1 MDRATYQ
8 AYLDAFMAQDF
19 DGFSKFYAD
28 DVVFNLSGGKKIIHG
43 RQGIVD
49 FYRVVFERI
58 REELTVTFF
67 CGDANAIAVEV
78 DTVFTALADW
88 PDFISRPMKA
98 GERFAITS
106 WAHYTL
112 KDGKFTDI
120 RSLRYPA
127 QAAGAT

>member
-28 DVVFNLSGGKKIIHG
+28 DVVFSLSGGKKIIHG

-49 FYRVVFERI
+49 FYRNVFERI
-58 REELTVTFF
+58 REELTVTWFS
-67 CGDANAIAVEV
+67 GDAQAVAVEV
-78 DTVFTALADW
+78 DTVFEALADW
-88 PDFISRPMKA
+88 PDFMSKPMAK
-98 GERFAITS
+98 GERFRITS

-112 KDGKFTDI
+112 RDGKFTSI
-120 RSLRYPA
+120 RSLRAPA
-127 QAAGAT
+127 TATDA

>member
-1 MDRATYQ
+1 MNRKQYQ
-8 AYLDAFMAQDF
+8 DYLDAFMRQDF
-19 DGFSKFYAD
+19 DGFSRYYTD

-49 FYRVVFERI
+49 FYRNVFERI
-58 REELTVTFF
+58 REQLTVVWFA
-67 CGDANAIAVEV
+67 GDESTVAVEV

-98 GERFAITS
+98 GEQFAITS

-112 KDGKFTDI
+112 REGKFSHI
-120 RSLRYPA
+120 RSLRYP
-127 QAAGAT
+127 Q

>member
-8 AYLDAFMAQDF
+8 RYLDAFMAQDF

-49 FYRVVFERI
+49 FYRNVFERI
-58 REELTVTFF
+58 REHLTVTWFA
-67 CGDANAIAVEV
+67 GDETSVAVEV
-78 DTVFTALADW
+78 DTVFTALPDW
-88 PDFISRPMKA
+88 PDFLSKPMKA
-98 GERFAITS
+98 GEQFAITS

-112 KDGKFTDI
+112 KDGKFTHI
-120 RSLRYPA
+120 RSVRYPA
-127 QAAGAT
+127 